1 VEQKSSLQVLE
12 SPNDQHHADGNV
24 ECRCIVASEQATGD
38 DSNVICSNASLALH
52 GVAQVATHSQV
63 ASQGTGV
70 INVHDAEA
78 AMS

>member
-24 ECRCIVASEQATGD
+24 ECRCIVDSEEAASD
-38 DSNVICSNASLALH
+38 DSDVICSNASLALH
-52 GVAQVATHSQV
+52 GVAQAVTHSQV

-70 INVHDAEA
+70 INVHDSEV